1 MLSERILKHRWLRA
15 ISRASASARLGL
27 DRSLTLYVSHKS
39 IQVLMLLVH
48 FGLLCKNLG
57 RT

>member
-27 DRSLTLYVSHKS
+27 DRSLTLYV
-39 IQVLMLLVH
+39 VFALVAISRVKVAI
-48 FGLLCKNLG
+48 LYI
-57 RT
+57 